1 MSGPQPH
8 ALVIAGP
15 TGSGKSAWAE
25 RLAQHLPIEILSVDS
40 AQVYRG
46 LDIGSAKPDAAT
58 RARIPHR
65 LLDLRDPHEPY
76 SAGEFA
82 RDARAAILDA
92 WSLGRLPVLVGGTML
107 YLRALLHGMAEL
119 PQADAALRARLE
131 AEAAQLG
138 WAALHGRL
146 RSVDPV
152 AAARIHP
159 NDPQRIQRALEVHEL
174 TGRPISA
181 WQAEAT
187 RPLTGIGWRG
197 FALLPRERAAHWAAL
212 ERRFTAM
219 MAAGFLDEVRALRA
233 NPQLHAELPALRSV
247 GYRQLWAHLAG
258 ETSLD
263 RAAGLAVIATR
274 QLARRQLTWL
284 RSEGGLQALDPGDES
299 GFGHLLEAAR
309 ALGPPSPAS
318 TPPAP
323 AVGAPGG

>member
-92 WSLGRLPVLVGGTML
+92 WALGRLPVLVGGTML

>member
-1 MSGPQPH
+1 MSATLAGGGAASPSQPR
-8 ALVIAGP
+8 ALVVAGP

-65 LLDLRDPHEPY
+65 LIDLRDPQQPY

-82 RDARAAILDA
+82 RDARAAIVAA
-92 WSLGRLPVLVGGTML
+92 WEQGRLPVLVGGTML

-119 PQADAALRARLE
+119 PRADAALRAALE
-131 AEAAQLG
+131 AEAAVQG
-138 WAALHGRL
+138 WAALHAQL
-146 RSVDPV
+146 HAVDPV

-159 NDPQRIQRALEVHEL
+159 NDPQRIQRALEVFRL

-187 RPLTGIGWRG
+187 QPLTGMHWRG
-197 FALLPRERAAHWAAL
+197 FALLPRDRALHWSAL
-212 ERRFTAM
+212 ETRFAAM
-219 MAAGFLDEVRALRA
+219 MAAGFLDEVRTLRA
-233 NPQLHAELPALRSV
+233 LPGLHAELPALRSV

-258 ETSLD
+258 ET
-263 RAAGLAVIATR
+263 GLEEACRLALIATR

-299 GFGHLLEAAR
+299 GFRQLLMAAEALR
-309 ALGPPSPAS
+309 LP
-318 TPPAP
+318 
-323 AVGAPGG
+323 

>member
-1 MSGPQPH
+1 MSGPAQQDRLPQ
-8 ALVIAGP
+8 ALVLAGP

-25 RLAQHLPIEILSVDS
+25 RLAGHLPIEILSVDS

-58 RARIPHR
+58 RARIPHQ
-65 LLDLRDPHEPY
+65 LLDLRDPQVPY

-82 RDARAAILDA
+82 RDARAAILAA
-92 WSLGRLPVLVGGTML
+92 WELGRLPVLVGGTML

-119 PQADAALRARLE
+119 PQADAALRAQLD
-131 AEAAQLG
+131 AEAARQG
-138 WAALHGRL
+138 WAALHEQL

-159 NDPQRIQRALEVHEL
+159 NDPQRIQRALEVHRL

-187 RPLTGIGWRG
+187 RPLDGIGWRG
-197 FALLPRERAAHWAAL
+197 FALLPPDRAAHWAAL
-212 ERRFTAM
+212 ERRFEGM
-219 MAAGFLDEVRALRA
+219 MAAGFLDEVRRLRA
-233 NPQLHAELPALRSV
+233 LPGVHPELPALRSV

-258 ETSLD
+258 EGSL
-263 RAAGLAVIATR
+263 AEATHLAVIATR

-299 GFGHLLEAAR
+299 GFGHLLAAAT
-309 ALGPPSPAS
+309 ALRGR
-318 TPPAP
+318 
-323 AVGAPGG
+323 

>member
-1 MSGPQPH
+1 MSGPAQQDRLPQ
-8 ALVIAGP
+8 ALVLAGP

-25 RLAQHLPIEILSVDS
+25 RLAGHLPIEILSVDS

-65 LLDLRDPHEPY
+65 LLDLRDPQVPY

-82 RDARAAILDA
+82 RDARAAILAA
-92 WSLGRLPVLVGGTML
+92 WELGRLPVLVGGTML

-119 PQADAALRARLE
+119 PQADAALRAQME
-131 AEAAQLG
+131 AEAARLG
-138 WAALHGRL
+138 WAALHEQL
-146 RSVDPV
+146 RGVDPV

-159 NDPQRIQRALEVHEL
+159 NDPQRIQRALEVHRL

-187 RPLTGIGWRG
+187 RPLDGIGWRG
-197 FALLPRERAAHWAAL
+197 FALLPPDRAAHWAAL
-212 ERRFTAM
+212 ERRFEGM
-219 MAAGFLDEVRALRA
+219 MAAGFLDEVRGLRA
-233 NPQLHAELPALRSV
+233 LPGVHPELPALRSV

-258 ETSLD
+258 KGSLEE
-263 RAAGLAVIATR
+263 AANLAVIATR

-299 GFGHLLEAAR
+299 GFGHLLAAAT
-309 ALGPPSPAS
+309 ALRWQ
-318 TPPAP
+318 
-323 AVGAPGG
+323 

>member
-1 MSGPQPH
+1 MSGPADGHGADDGLPQ
-8 ALVIAGP
+8 ALVLAGP

-25 RLAQHLPIEILSVDS
+25 RLAEHLPIEILSVDS

-65 LLDLRDPHEPY
+65 LLDLREPHEPY

-82 RDARAAILDA
+82 RDARAAILAA
-92 WSLGRLPVLVGGTML
+92 WDSGRLPVLVGGTML

-119 PQADAALRARLE
+119 PRADATLRGQLE
-131 AEAAQLG
+131 AEAARLG
-138 WAALHGRL
+138 WAALHGQL
-146 RSVDPV
+146 REVDPV

-159 NDPQRIQRALEVHEL
+159 NDPQRIQRALEVHRL

-197 FALLPRERAAHWAAL
+197 YALLPRDRAAHWAAL
-212 ERRFTAM
+212 ERRYEAM

-233 NPQLHAELPALRSV
+233 RPLLNAELPALRSV

-258 ETSLD
+258 ETGLEE
-263 RAAGLAVIATR
+263 AGRLAVIATR

-284 RSEGGLQALDPGDES
+284 RSEQGLQALDPEDET
-299 GFGHLLEAAR
+299 GFGHLLQAAK
-309 ALGPPSPAS
+309 ALRRP
-318 TPPAP
+318 
-323 AVGAPGG
+323 

>member
-258 ETSLD
+258 ETSLE

>member
-1 MSGPQPH
+1 MSGLPN
-8 ALVIAGP
+8 ALVLAGP

-25 RLAQHLPIEILSVDS
+25 RLAEHLPIVILSVDS

-82 RDARAAILDA
+82 RDARAAILEA
-92 WSLGRLPVLVGGTML
+92 SAAGRLPVLVGGTML

-119 PQADAALRARLE
+119 PRADPALRAQLEADAARLGWG
-131 AEAAQLG
+131 ALHAQL
-138 WAALHGRL
+138 RD
-146 RSVDPV
+146 VDPV
-152 AAARIHP
+152 AAGRIHP
-159 NDPQRIQRALEVHEL
+159 NDPQRIQRALEVHRL
-174 TGRPISA
+174 TGRAISA

-197 FALLPRERAAHWAAL
+197 FALLPRDRATHWASL
-212 ERRFTAM
+212 GRRFEAM

-233 NPQLHAELPALRSV
+233 RPLVHAELPALRSV

-258 ETSLD
+258 ETSLEEAV
-263 RAAGLAVIATR
+263 RLAVIATR

-284 RSEGGLQALDPGDES
+284 RSEAGLQALDPGDES
-299 GFGHLLEAAR
+299 GFGLLLAAARGLLE
-309 ALGPPSPAS
+309 P
-318 TPPAP
+318 
-323 AVGAPGG
+323 